1 MRIRSPG
8 MSGLLKYFNRA
19 RYQNFLEI
27 LVENLKVNDERVSC
41 MVLMQMLTPFKIR
54 RFDGCRVSCRSFG
67 GKSTGE
73 NSSYQSSRNR
83 NCQKTGVQKRFA
95 RFKFY
100 SIWADTQIKLKQ
112 GPDM

>member
-73 NSSYQSSRNR
+73 NSSDQGSRNR